1 MTYARSET
9 ACALR
14 ALSKSGVISLAAV
27 TLLTLTICA
36 PAFATQLVINGSFEV
51 NGGGGEINTNTSA
64 TGWSVP
70 GGNGSYTFL
79 FPSGSADTTGV
90 TGQFSNL
97 QLWGPNNGSANGL
110 PASSPDGGY
119 FVAQDSAFPGHN
131 QPIQQTLTGLTP
143 GASYTVSFYWAA
155 GQQFGFSGATQSQW
169 QVSFGS
175 STQSTAFASIPNHG
189 FQAWTLQ
196 SFTFTADNTSD
207 LLSFLAVGSPAIPP
221 FALLDGVSVNASNP
235 VPEPASLPL
244 IGTGLIG
251 LAGYARRRFSK
262 RG

>member
-1 MTYARSET
+1 MNRARCGENYAW
-9 ACALR
+9 R
-14 ALSKSGVISLAAV
+14 ALSKSGVISVAAV

-36 PAFATQLVINGSFEV
+36 PAFAAQLVVNGSFET
-51 NGGGGEINTNTSA
+51 NGGGGEINFNTSA

-70 GGNGSYTFL
+70 GGLASYTFL

-90 TGQFSNL
+90 TGQDGNL

-110 PASSPDGGY
+110 PASSPDGGF
-119 FVAQDSAFPGHN
+119 FVAQDSLFTGHN

-143 GASYTVSFYWAA
+143 GASYTVSFFWAA
-155 GQQFGFSGATQSQW
+155 GQQSGFDGATQSQW

-175 STQSTAFASIPNHG
+175 STQSTAFASVPNHG
-189 FQAWTLQ
+189 FQAWASQ

-207 LLSFLAVGSPAIPP
+207 LLSFLAVGSPSVPP
-221 FALLDGVSVNASNP
+221 FALLDGVSVNASSP
-235 VPEPASLPL
+235 VPEPASVTL